1 MEPQMDVK
9 VSTFS
14 FKEGEMLSVRVL
26 REMGFYQVELT
37 VREPDMTLHWGVDD
51 WSLPD
56 KSWWPDGT
64 ITVGAKSLETSF
76 TFVCQDHWQVLMRFS
91 ETAAPKHLVF
101 VLRDKAGT
109 WYNNGGCFSVMVKPL
124 ELKDLMNQIVVPE
137 TSYSNWSLFSRFVL
151 ASNLLDA
158 AEALG
163 AEGMALVYTWLR
175 FSSNKQLG
183 WYRNCNYQSKD
194 IAHVQERLA
203 SLMAQKVKRGRNS
216 PVRLFA
222 RMSLSTLPRGG
233 GDSEQI
239 RMGILNIMREHG
251 IKEGHRDR
259 GGVTKEWL
267 EKMDHPISAR
277 PLFLPQ
283 LIPAFKHFLW
293 VLKTVHSGADLDV
306 AMEMSK
312 KYMDEDLK
320 DLLYHILSNRSTWWI
335 PGKIVEARKRMEPI
349 CRADWS
355 SRDVLMLD
363 IALDSFFGLSISRI
377 DKARLSTIVPV
388 LYMRYDMG
396 LSSLS
401 GDDICELISL
411 VLENACI
418 NTESPELNMC
428 LNLWYKVKRTNRW
441 TQEWALL
448 ALAAVD
454 RISQALQGYVDSM
467 YQFVQP
473 QAETLGKLCG
483 IETSYIYAFGEEI
496 ASHQALARGTVMV
509 LPSLASIQGH
519 VFPSSRV
526 VIIDS
531 IGGLED
537 IPVGVTAVLSSST
550 TDILSHVSIRA
561 RNNKVLLASCSDSE
575 EFETMKRMEG
585 KTVVV
590 TIQSTGEVVASEE
603 LDSFLQPVQ
612 GYSPMDLN
620 ESNKKPNQLTSPL
633 KRCPPALVPA
643 SVVLPLTTYEQL
655 LNDPLNEMA
664 ASLLKKVLRELD
676 AASKS
681 SNAIPKELALIRK
694 IIKSKVTAPEV
705 MKDALCAAAEASG
718 LIGPG
723 AWKNQL
729 VWENNWRAICQVWA
743 SKWTDRAW
751 LSRKATGLS
760 EEALLM
766 GCLLQKVVPAEYAFV
781 IHTVHPIS
789 KDKSEMFCEVV
800 PGLGEVLV
808 GNYRG
813 TALSFTISKDDNA
826 SGCHNYLP
834 L

>member
-1 MEPQMDVK
+1 
-9 VSTFS
+9 
-14 FKEGEMLSVRVL
+14 
-26 REMGFYQVELT
+26 
-37 VREPDMTLHWGVDD
+37 
-51 WSLPD
+51 
-56 KSWWPDGT
+56 
-64 ITVGAKSLETSF
+64 
-76 TFVCQDHWQVLMRFS
+76 
-91 ETAAPKHLVF
+91 
-101 VLRDKAGT
+101 
-109 WYNNGGCFSVMVKPL
+109 
-124 ELKDLMNQIVVPE
+124 
-137 TSYSNWSLFSRFVL
+137 
-151 ASNLLDA
+151 
-158 AEALG
+158 
-163 AEGMALVYTWLR
+163 
-175 FSSNKQLG
+175 
-183 WYRNCNYQSKD
+183 
-194 IAHVQERLA
+194 
-203 SLMAQKVKRGRNS
+203 
-216 PVRLFA
+216 
-222 RMSLSTLPRGG
+222 
-233 GDSEQI
+233 
-239 RMGILNIMREHG
+239 
-251 IKEGHRDR
+251 
-259 GGVTKEWL
+259 
-267 EKMDHPISAR
+267 
-277 PLFLPQ
+277 
-283 LIPAFKHFLW
+283 
-293 VLKTVHSGADLDV
+293 
-306 AMEMSK
+306 
-312 KYMDEDLK
+312 
-320 DLLYHILSNRSTWWI
+320 
-335 PGKIVEARKRMEPI
+335 
-349 CRADWS
+349 
-355 SRDVLMLD
+355 
-363 IALDSFFGLSISRI
+363 
-377 DKARLSTIVPV
+377 
-388 LYMRYDMG
+388 
-396 LSSLS
+396 
-401 GDDICELISL
+401 
-411 VLENACI
+411 
-418 NTESPELNMC
+418 MC

-483 IETSYIYAFGEEI
+483 IETSYIYAFGEEVVRGQSIFNLSNLVQKLQPMLRATACVGSWQI

-633 KRCPPALVPA
+633 KRCPPALPSKWTFKEDSYDESQVGGKSYNIARLRKLLPKKINVPA

-826 SGCHNYLP
+826 KPRITSLP
-834 L
+834 SKAVAYIAADECLIARSDSNGEDLETFAGAGLFDSVIVDPPKRILVDFCEERLLWDIQFREQLIQDIKTVGLCVESALGGQAQDIEGIYRDGKITVVQARPQVL

>member
-1 MEPQMDVK
+1 MMNSYQLVASRPGLSVVFPDCELRRELRKKPRPHDLKLCKAIPGLQTFTSWGKTPSCSLSLFSKRSTLLSSRLANPVLIWSGHKTRLLMEPSTIEPARQSLSGTSSTTTHFGSTATSEELEMEPQMDVK

-251 IKEGHRDR
+251 IKEGHRPGLEERFLEQWHQKLHTNTSPEDIHICEAYLEFLYTNSMDAFYKSLWDR

-388 LYMRYDMG
+388 LYM
-396 LSSLS
+396 
-401 GDDICELISL
+401 
-411 VLENACI
+411 
-418 NTESPELNMC
+418 
-428 LNLWYKVKRTNRW
+428 
-441 TQEWALL
+441 
-448 ALAAVD
+448 
-454 RISQALQGYVDSM
+454 
-467 YQFVQP
+467 
-473 QAETLGKLCG
+473 
-483 IETSYIYAFGEEI
+483 
-496 ASHQALARGTVMV
+496 
-509 LPSLASIQGH
+509 
-519 VFPSSRV
+519 
-526 VIIDS
+526 
-531 IGGLED
+531 
-537 IPVGVTAVLSSST
+537 
-550 TDILSHVSIRA
+550 
-561 RNNKVLLASCSDSE
+561 
-575 EFETMKRMEG
+575 
-585 KTVVV
+585 
-590 TIQSTGEVVASEE
+590 
-603 LDSFLQPVQ
+603 
-612 GYSPMDLN
+612 
-620 ESNKKPNQLTSPL
+620 
-633 KRCPPALVPA
+633 
-643 SVVLPLTTYEQL
+643 
-655 LNDPLNEMA
+655 
-664 ASLLKKVLRELD
+664 SLL
-676 AASKS
+676 
-681 SNAIPKELALIRK
+681 
-694 IIKSKVTAPEV
+694 
-705 MKDALCAAAEASG
+705 
-718 LIGPG
+718 
-723 AWKNQL
+723 
-729 VWENNWRAICQVWA
+729 
-743 SKWTDRAW
+743 
-751 LSRKATGLS
+751 
-760 EEALLM
+760 
-766 GCLLQKVVPAEYAFV
+766 
-781 IHTVHPIS
+781 
-789 KDKSEMFCEVV
+789 
-800 PGLGEVLV
+800 
-808 GNYRG
+808 
-813 TALSFTISKDDNA
+813 
-826 SGCHNYLP
+826 
-834 L
+834 